1 MMWRKTMIEVTRE
14 DKIEKILEYWEEG
27 WYNESLED
35 AFDEMKELYKGEL
48 KPFSQWSDDEIQYQ
62 YEDALEF
69 FDEQ

>member
-1 MMWRKTMIEVTRE
+1 MSEVTRE
-14 DKIEKILEYWEEG
+14 EKIEKIFEYWEEG
-27 WYNESLED
+27 WYDNSFAD
-35 AFDEMKELYKGEL
+35 VIVEMKELYKGEL